1 MFIHETTRCT
11 LLNEAHTHTIV
22 WMVFAH
28 IMLSEWSQSQKLDFI
43 HKKYKQVKL
52 IDRSEV

>member
-1 MFIHETTRCT
+1 MFIRETTRCT